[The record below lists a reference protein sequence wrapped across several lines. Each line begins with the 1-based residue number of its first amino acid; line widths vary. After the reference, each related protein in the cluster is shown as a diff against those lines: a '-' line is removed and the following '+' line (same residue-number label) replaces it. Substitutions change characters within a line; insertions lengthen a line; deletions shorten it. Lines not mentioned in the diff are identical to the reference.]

1 MPNSYYKKI
10 FFLCIVLAIGRF
22 AFDMYIPSLGIIANE
37 FKVEYGVIEQT
48 MASFLLGITFSQL
61 LFGPLADYWGRRY
74 VLLLGFSIFIFGS
87 LVCIF
92 SNSADMLIIGR
103 FLCGAGLSVGPCL
116 KRALLVDWF
125 ANNKKLLFKASGAVS
140 SSLMFATMIAPYI
153 GGVLQEYLGSWRLSF
168 TLIAIWG
175 ALLALYI
182 GLLFKD
188 KYKVSSAFSAKVVI
202 VDYTEILLNGNF
214 IFYALACG
222 FVFANMMV
230 YFQLIPHIFTIDLL
244 TSAKQIG
251 YAASFAG
258 LSYIIGGFILPFIN
272 TDCHHRLIIKSLVI
286 MAVAGLLASIIFQ
299 VCDQKIWLIVPLF
312 WFFVS
317 VRWMM
322 PAVMAEAMS
331 SQQKSGTA
339 SAVLGFIQY
348 LFSSILSFAFGFIGA
363 ELSPYVWF
371 SQITLGSIGIIIYMH
386 FAGRTANLIE
396 NEGNYITKNI
406 S

>member
-1 MPNSYYKKI
+1 
-10 FFLCIVLAIGRF
+10 
-22 AFDMYIPSLGIIANE
+22 MYIPSLGVIANE
-37 FKVEYGVIEQT
+37 FGVEYGVIEQT
-48 MASFLLGITFSQL
+48 MASFLLGITFTQL

-87 LVCIF
+87 LICIF
-92 SNSADMLIIGR
+92 SNGAEMLVIGR

-140 SSLMFATMIAPYI
+140 SVLMFATMIAPYL
-153 GGVLQEYLGSWRLSF
+153 GGILQDYSGAWQLSF
-168 TLIAIWG
+168 ILIAIWG
-175 ALLALYI
+175 ALLVLYI
-182 GLLFKD
+182 SLLFKD
-188 KYKVSSAFSAKVVI
+188 KYKVANNFSAKAVT
-202 VDYTEILLNGNF
+202 VDYTQILLDGKF

-244 TSAKQIG
+244 TSTKHIG

-258 LSYIIGGFILPFIN
+258 LSYIAGGFMLPFIR
-272 TDCHHRLIIKSLVI
+272 TDCHHRLIIKSLII
-286 MAVAGLLASIIFQ
+286 MALASLLAEIIFT
-299 VCDQKIWLIVPLF
+299 VYYQKIWLTLPLF
-312 WFFVS
+312 WFFVA

-322 PAVMAEAMS
+322 PAVMAEAMLN
-331 SQQKSGTA
+331 QQKSGTA

-348 LFSSILSFAFGFIGA
+348 LLSSILSFAFGFIGA

-371 SQITLGSIGIIIYMH
+371 SQITVGSIIIIFYMH
-386 FAGRTANLIE
+386 FAGRAATVEE
-396 NEGNYITKNI
+396 NKSGYATSIADKAA
-406 S
+406 